1 MSETTTP
8 KLSHNEVIKAAIP
21 TLAGN
26 IAATIADPAADRF
39 SEDDQQFI
47 KFHGIY
53 QQDDR
58 DLRKTAKKFQM
69 MIRGRIPGGVMT
81 AAQWVTFD
89 DLATRY
95 GNNTLRVTTRQS
107 IQFHGVHMSGLGPLV
122 KKINESLLSTLAACG
137 DVNRNVTAP
146 PTPAYTRVREQVYAD
161 SVRLADALAPRTK
174 AYHSIWIEGVQLK
187 LDDPANQDFT
197 DPLYGRT
204 YLPRKFKASFVI
216 PPVNDM
222 DIFTNDLGFI
232 AVVEGDRLL
241 GYNLA
246 VGGGMGRSHGNVQTF
261 PRLADVIGFFA
272 PEHVIEVAK
281 AVLTIHRDFGDR
293 ANRKHARL
301 KSVVE
306 ERGTAWLRDEV
317 NRRTGITLAPVR
329 PYEFKTTGDLYG
341 WHRAVDGTLFLTL
354 FVETGRIKDVPGHA
368 QKTALRQVAEKFPQ
382 VEFRLSANQNVIIAH
397 VPETD
402 RAAITSLLAS
412 HGVKVDQQASILHAA
427 SMACPSLPTC
437 GLGLAES
444 ERVDADLGVLRVE
457 DPQHDLFAPEGRQR
471 VDAEVDGARLRELH
485 LDAAVL
491 RHAALGDVELGHD
504 LESRGE
510 PRAEIRWGFGD
521 FAQDAVHAEA
531 HAVRL
536 LVRFE
541 VDVRCAGLDG
551 VEQHLVDE
559 SDDRR
564 VVGGARHVRFV
575 VVVLLEGLHVEV
587 VEVGLAGI
595 EERLFLLG
603 EELIDEGRELVFLDQ
618 DRLGVH
624 ARVELDLVERLQVRR
639 IGDGDEETHAALH
652 ERQRVVLADQLL
664 LDDVLWNRLEI
675 EGCEV
680 EERYAEFLRSGGRDG
695 ACLGEVV
702 VDEVGDER
710 DAGLA
715 RVLGRPL
722 RRVGVEHAVLHE
734 PPRESGERNRLRCH
748 RACNPCRRNV
758 FLTANISPGR
768 ARKSNRPSP
777 WVRYGHHNRG
787 TADLRP
793 IATRR

>member
-1 MSETTTP
+1 MSETTTA

-26 IAATIADPAADRF
+26 IAATMADPAADRF

-47 KFHGIY
+47 KFHGVY

-107 IQFHGVHMSGLGPLV
+107 IQFHGVLMSGLGPLV

-146 PTPAYTRVREQVYAD
+146 PTPAYTRVREQAYAD
-161 SVRLADALAPRTK
+161 SLRLADALAPKTK

-187 LDDPANQDFT
+187 LDDPANQDFV

-222 DIFTNDLGFI
+222 DVFTNDLGFI

-301 KSVVE
+301 KYVVA
-306 ERGTAWLRDEV
+306 ERGTDWLRDEV

-341 WHRAVDGTLFLTL
+341 WHRAVDGKLFLTL

-368 QKTALRQVAEKFPQ
+368 QKTALRQVADKFPH
-382 VEFRLSANQNVIIAH
+382 VEFRLSANQNVILAN
-397 VPETD
+397 VPESD
-402 RAAITSLLAS
+402 RAAITGLLAA

-444 ERVDADLGVLRVE
+444 ERMLPALIDRIEKLG
-457 DPQHDLFAPEGRQR
+457 G
-471 VDAEVDGARLRELH
+471 
-485 LDAAVL
+485 
-491 RHAALGDVELGHD
+491 ELG
-504 LESRGE
+504 LGGE
-510 PRAEIRWGFGD
+510 EIIIRSTGCPNGCARPYMAEIAFVGKAPGRYQLWLGGNAAGTRLNRVFKEVIKEAEIEAELRPVLSRWKSERLTGERFGD
-521 FAQDAVHAEA
+521 FA
-531 HAVRL
+531 
-536 LVRFE
+536 
-541 VDVRCAGLDG
+541 
-551 VEQHLVDE
+551 
-559 SDDRR
+559 
-564 VVGGARHVRFV
+564 
-575 VVVLLEGLHVEV
+575 
-587 VEVGLAGI
+587 
-595 EERLFLLG
+595 
-603 EELIDEGRELVFLDQ
+603 
-618 DRLGVH
+618 
-624 ARVELDLVERLQVRR
+624 
-639 IGDGDEETHAALH
+639 
-652 ERQRVVLADQLL
+652 
-664 LDDVLWNRLEI
+664 
-675 EGCEV
+675 
-680 EERYAEFLRSGGRDG
+680 
-695 ACLGEVV
+695 
-702 VDEVGDER
+702 
-710 DAGLA
+710 A
-715 RVLGRPL
+715 RVLWP
-722 RRVGVEHAVLHE
+722 EIPAA
-734 PPRESGERNRLRCH
+734 P
-748 RACNPCRRNV
+748 A
-758 FLTANISPGR
+758 A
-768 ARKSNRPSP
+768 
-777 WVRYGHHNRG
+777 
-787 TADLRP
+787 
-793 IATRR
+793 